1 MAELHRIFGQHMA
14 TEAAQHEL
22 AGLAAL
28 ATQRRCC
35 LFCFE
40 RDHTTC
46 HRSIVADMVGLP
58 VTHV

>member
-1 MAELHRIFGQHMA
+1 MA

-28 ATQRRCC
+28 ATRRRCC